1 MSSSKPRPT
10 CCCPDKCFLIKS
22 ITSVATLDLQGN
34 NIGPKGAQALAG
46 EMQWNTSVVTMDL
59 QDNNTGSEGT
69 EALAGLLQGNTSV
82 TILHR
87 NMRREQDQATAPIF
101 SRVVRWV
108 GRIHSVNSSR
118 IYESRLWLLVAQY
131 AFTTPKGRKDALR
144 AARSHT
150 Q

>member
-22 ITSVATLDLQGN
+22 ITSVTL
-34 NIGPKGAQALAG
+34 
-46 EMQWNTSVVTMDL
+46 DL

-87 NMRREQDQATAPIF
+87 NMRR
-101 SRVVRWV
+101 
-108 GRIHSVNSSR
+108 
-118 IYESRLWLLVAQY
+118 
-131 AFTTPKGRKDALR
+131 
-144 AARSHT
+144 
-150 Q
+150 